1 MTETSTVTASPPP
14 RRVLGLIAAIM
25 LNMVFGS
32 LYAWS
37 VFISGLEHDLG
48 IMRTDVSIV
57 FSLAIVCF
65 TAGNFLIPFLFGRVP
80 TPLLP
85 LFGLAAGA
93 GGLALAAMGD
103 GYLSVVLGYG
113 LLFGLGCGLNYN
125 VVLQAG
131 LMALPRNPGL
141 ANGLIISA
149 FAAGGVIAAYL
160 LEMSVAAN
168 GVKPTFWA
176 LALTI
181 AATGAVAVAL
191 ILLSGI
197 RLPRQSMRRPESHD
211 SRTMQICWIGFFLG
225 ALAGVLSIG
234 HAAAIITHFGGA
246 ATAAVAGVTLL
257 SVGNAVG
264 RLASGWLTDH
274 VPVRSVAGISH
285 LTGTLG
291 FIVVL
296 ANPTGEGAVITMTL
310 SGIAYG
316 MTAGVYPSAVSL
328 FLGRESYGRNFA
340 VLLTAWGVA
349 GLTGPTLGGYFFDL
363 TGDYRVSLE
372 IACVAAIFALFNAM
386 RLPNT
391 RGPKTDA

>member
-1 MTETSTVTASPPP
+1 MTDTHAPTASPSP
-14 RRVLGLIAAIM
+14 RRLLGLIAAIM

-37 VFISGLEHDLG
+37 VFIAGLEHDLG
-48 IMRTDVSIV
+48 ILRTDVSIV
-57 FSLAIVCF
+57 FSFAIVSF
-65 TAGNFLIPFLFGRVP
+65 TAGNFLIPFLFGRLP

-85 LFGLAAGA
+85 LFGLIFGA

-103 GYLSVVLGYG
+103 GYISVVVGYG

-160 LEMSVAAN
+160 LEMSIAAN

-176 LALTI
+176 QALTI
-181 AATGAVAVAL
+181 AATGAVAVTL
-191 ILLSGI
+191 IFLSGI
-197 RLPRQSMRRPESHD
+197 HLPRQSMRRPASHD
-211 SRTMQICWIGFFLG
+211 SRTMRICWIGFFLG
-225 ALAGVLSIG
+225 ALAGVMSIG

-296 ANPTGEGAVITMTL
+296 ANPTGEGAVVAMTL

-372 IACVAAIFALFNAM
+372 IACVAAILALFNAM

-391 RGPKTDA
+391 RGPKPGA